1 MSNDSIDIVVIDDEP
16 QIRRLLGI
24 ILKNSQYRVHQ
35 AESGEKGMQEVVRIQ
50 PSMVI
55 LDLGLPDMAGI
66 EVLRSLRAWSS
77 VPVLVLS
84 VMSEEATKVAALDA
98 GADDYLIKP
107 FGRDE
112 LLARLRA
119 LQRRVKPA
127 AAASVFNSGEL
138 EIDFTHRIVR
148 VRGQALDLT
157 PMEYRLLQY
166 MVGHRG
172 KVVTHRQILRELW
185 GPKSE
190 AQTHYLRTYVLRLR
204 QKIEANPEA
213 PLFLKTVSGVGY
225 RFAEAG

>member
-1 MSNDSIDIVVIDDEP
+1 
-16 QIRRLLGI
+16 
-24 ILKNSQYRVHQ
+24 
-35 AESGEKGMQEVVRIQ
+35 
-50 PSMVI
+50 
-55 LDLGLPDMAGI
+55 
-66 EVLRSLRAWSS
+66 
-77 VPVLVLS
+77 
-84 VMSEEATKVAALDA
+84 ATKVAALDA